1 VTKVSGDKVSIRV
14 YSVHKDGRDGA
25 VDAWFIKEA
34 VMSWLQPKENDVTQK
49 EYTES
54 LWGKK

>member
-1 VTKVSGDKVSIRV
+1 VSIRV